1 MQKRLCLFILLM
13 LFIVSSGFAESKVY
27 QWEVTARIKSPG
39 LLWQAVREIEELKPV
54 FLACG
59 ERLSEL
65 LLGHRLTLPE
75 NMRVD
80 RPLYVAV
87 GAEQTS
93 NYNRHHVWTESE
105 DGRKIYLG
113 DFFTFIDLFDRYRSG
128 NAKQTPEP
136 CFPAEFADL
145 DTDAIFHLRFTTDT
159 AIADL
164 TEAIAGEVQREEKRL
179 ENRCLE
185 NLRKLQRRLRKKEIS
200 GLPSEGLPECPLK
213 GLYSYDAGSK
223 KFSCSHEVKKLDL
236 EKAKLGRFENSAYAM
251 MKMLRGFKQLD
262 VKLDGAA
269 SGLVFELDAE
279 GDPGRFLFD
288 VSPGYGVLGWFSD
301 LDKLEG
307 FSPSAGSHVVI
318 APEFSSWLNR
328 LKSGDEQ
335 FYGPDFAGKNPEEF
349 LPVGPLRLS
358 FFGAFGLYMRNA
370 PPMIVSA
377 DISAEKFA
385 ALQEVALSQGMPLEA
400 RKTEVYGRE
409 LEFFAMPTQGHR
421 FNAQEQ
427 DEGDERFFVVRENEK
442 RMSICV
448 GEMAAREKLA
458 LDCGER
464 KPVSPFA
471 GIRGPIKFALAY
483 RADGLGVALLEHVN
497 QNAMQLETKSCNER
511 MHEWVKANSAAV
523 ATLKPGDDVPQELAA
538 VCPRGGIYVAGRNDY
553 DRISC
558 AVHNYRGSRE
568 VKLQFLRADVP
579 FGRWLRAYACKDGAR
594 HRLVIDFY
602 RPGEVK

>member
-13 LFIVSSGFAESKVY
+13 ILIVSSGFAEPGAY
-27 QWEVTARIKSPG
+27 QWEMTARIRSPG
-39 LLWQAVREIEELKPV
+39 QLWQAIKEIEELKPV

-75 NMRVD
+75 NISVD

-87 GAEQTS
+87 GSEHKS
-93 NYNRHHVWTESE
+93 YYNRHHVWTESE

-113 DFFTFIDLFDRYRSG
+113 DFFSIIDLLDRYRSSE
-128 NAKQTPEP
+128 AKKTPEP
-136 CFPAEFADL
+136 GFPDEFASL
-145 DTDAIFHLRFTTDT
+145 DADAIFHLRFKTDT

-164 TEAIAGEVQREEKRL
+164 SAAIEREVLRDDKRL
-179 ENRCLE
+179 EYRCME
-185 NLRKLQRRLRKKEIS
+185 NLRKLQRQLRKKEIS
-200 GLPSEGLPECPLK
+200 GLPSDNLPECPLK
-213 GLYSYDAGSK
+213 GVYSFDPVAK
-223 KFSCSHEVKKLDL
+223 KFSCSHEIKKLDL
-236 EKAKLGRFENSAYAM
+236 EKAKLDRYENSAYALV
-251 MKMLRGFKQLD
+251 KMLRGLKQLD
-262 VKLDGAA
+262 VKLDGMA
-269 SGLVFELDAE
+269 SRLVFELEAE

-288 VSPGYGVLGWFSD
+288 VGPAYGVLSWFSG
-301 LDKLEG
+301 LENLEG
-307 FSPSAGSHVVI
+307 FSPSAGSHMVV
-318 APEFSSWLNR
+318 APKLSNWLNR
-328 LKSGDEQ
+328 LKSGDET
-335 FYGPDFAGKNPEEF
+335 FYGPDFAGKKPEEF
-349 LPVGPLRLS
+349 LPEGPLRLS

-400 RKTEVYGRE
+400 RKMEIYGRE

-458 LDCGER
+458 LECGER

-471 GIRGPIKFALAY
+471 GIRGPVKFALAY

-497 QNAMQLETKSCNER
+497 RTAMQLETRSCNDR
-511 MHEWVKANSAAV
+511 MHEWIKANSAAV

-538 VCPRGGIYVAGRNDY
+538 VCPRGGIYVAGSNDY

-558 AVHNYRGSRE
+558 AVHNYRGARE